1 MLTEEQRQKIQD
13 MLKGVEKKRSIAVD
27 ALLLVQEYRGWVA
40 DEIHEV
46 AELLEMDIAELD
58 SIATFYSQIFRRP
71 VGRHII
77 RLCDSVCCWVM
88 GYGDLVKHLTE
99 TLGIGLGETTKDGLF
114 TLLPVACL
122 GACEQAPAV
131 MVDETLHG
139 FVTVEHIDKILEEY
153 R

>member
-1 MLTEEQRQKIQD
+1 MLTEEERQKIQD
-13 MLKGVEKKRSIAVD
+13 MLKGVEKKRSMAVD
-27 ALLLVQEYRGWVA
+27 ALLLVQEKRGWVA

-88 GYGDLVKHLTE
+88 GYQAIAQRLME
-99 TLGIGLGETTKDGLF
+99 TLGIGFGETTKDGLF

-122 GACEQAPAV
+122 GACEQAPAI
-131 MVDETLHG
+131 MIDETLHG
-139 FVTVEHIDKILEEY
+139 HVTLEGIDKIIEGY